1 MSRFEER
8 LASGTP
14 IVADGGMGAVLSSAV
29 PDLRCPEEANLRAP
43 ESVLEVHL
51 DYIRAGAELIETNTF
66 GANRA
71 KLGQRFLA
79 AELEQINAAAV
90 RIAREAREVSGRDVF
105 IAGSVGPLGDVELRG
120 HDPAELFAEQAR
132 VLEGRGVD
140 LFVVETFY
148 DLDELETAIAA
159 IRSVSALPLVALL
172 TFDAQGET
180 LAGVKAEDA
189 AARLRPLGLAAYGAN
204 HGAGP
209 AAALAALARMGGDGA
224 VLAALPNVGLASMTG
239 KRIVFPHATPAYFEE
254 FAAQARALG
263 ARLIGGCCG
272 TTPAQIAA
280 IREAV
285 DANRRPAGSFL
296 VRERKRAT
304 PFEPTAGETQLER
317 MLRDDEFAISVQ
329 VDPPLGANPEALI
342 ETARAVRESGRAQ
355 FVDVNDNPRA
365 RARMSGIMASV
376 AIERFTGLETIPH
389 LTPRDSTIAGL
400 ESLLLGAHAE
410 GVRNIL
416 AVTGDPPEAGDYP
429 GTHAVYDVDSIG
441 LVELIAKLNAGEDW
455 HGRTIDAPTTFFP
468 GVAVNPTADDLELEA
483 DRFHRK
489 VDAGARYAMTQIL
502 FDLEALDAFRERL
515 GGSWPIPILV
525 GVWPIRT
532 TETLVRVH
540 NEVPGIVVPDDV
552 QERYRVAG
560 AGARDVGLALGREL
574 IEGARERAS
583 GVYVVAPF
591 RRPLDVVELLP
602 EPAA

>member
-1 MSRFEER
+1 MNRFEER

-51 DYIRAGAELIETNTF
+51 GYIRAGAELIETNSF

-71 KLGQRFLA
+71 KLGRLYLA
-79 AELEQINAAAV
+79 EELEAINAAAV
-90 RIAREAREVSGRDVF
+90 RIAREAREVAGRDVF
-105 IAGSVGPLGDVELRG
+105 IAGSIGPLGDVELRG

-140 LFVVETFY
+140 LFMVETFY

-159 IRSVSALPLVALL
+159 VRSVSALPLVALL
-172 TFDAQGET
+172 TFDAHGET
-180 LAGVKAEDA
+180 LAGVRAEDA

-209 AAALAALARMGGDGA
+209 AAALAAIARMGGDGA

-239 KRIVFPHATPAYFEE
+239 QRIVFPHATPAYFEE

-296 VRERKRAT
+296 VRERKQAA
-304 PFEPTAGETQLER
+304 PFEPATGETRLAR
-317 MLRDDEFAISVQ
+317 LLREGEFAISVQ

-342 ETARAVRESGRAQ
+342 ETARALRESGRAQ

-389 LTPRDSTIAGL
+389 LTPRDSTITGL

-416 AVTGDPPEAGDYP
+416 SVTGDPPEAGDYP
-429 GTHAVYDVDSIG
+429 GTHAVYEVDSIG

-455 HGRTIDAPTTFFP
+455 HGRAIDAPTTFFP
-468 GVAVNPTADDLELEA
+468 GVAVNPTADDLELEL

-489 VDAGARYAMTQIL
+489 VAAGARFAMTQIL
-502 FDLEALDAFRERL
+502 FDLEAFDAFRERL
-515 GGSWPIPILV
+515 GGTWPVPVLV

-540 NEVPGIVVPDDV
+540 NEVPGIVVPEHV
-552 QERYRVAG
+552 QERYRAAG
-560 AGARDVGLALGREL
+560 AGARDVGLALGGEL
-574 IEGARERAS
+574 IEGARERAN
-583 GVYVVAPF
+583 GVYVMAPF

-602 EPAA
+602 DS

>member
-1 MSRFEER
+1 VSRFLER
-8 LASGTP
+8 LGEDP
-14 IVADGGMGAVLSSAV
+14 PVVADGGMGALLSSAV
-29 PDLRCPEEANLRAP
+29 PNLRVPEEANLRAP

-51 DYIRAGAELIETNTF
+51 GFIRAGAELIETNSF

-71 KLGQRFLA
+71 KLTRQFLGD
-79 AELEQINAAAV
+79 ELEKINAAAV
-90 RIAREAREVSGRDVF
+90 RIAREAREVAGRDVF
-105 IAGSVGPLGDVELRG
+105 IAGSIGPLGDVELRG
-120 HDPAELFAEQAR
+120 HDPAKLFAEQAS

-140 LFVVETFY
+140 LFMVETFF
-148 DLDELETAIAA
+148 DLDELETAIGA

-189 AARLRPLGLAAYGAN
+189 AARLRPLGLAAFGAN

-224 VLAALPNVGLASMTG
+224 VLAALPNVGLASISG
-239 KRIVFPHATPAYFEE
+239 QRIVFPHATPAYFQE

-285 DANRRPAGSFL
+285 EANRRPAGSFL
-296 VRERKRAT
+296 VRERRQAA
-304 PFEPTAGETQLER
+304 PFEPATGETQLMR
-317 MLRDDEFAISVQ
+317 LLREGEFAISVQ

-342 ETARAVRESGRAQ
+342 EAARAVRDSGRAQ

-389 LTPRDSTIAGL
+389 LTPRDSTVVGL

-429 GTHAVYDVDSIG
+429 GTHAVYEVDSIG
-441 LVELIAKLNAGEDW
+441 LIELIAKLNTGEDW
-455 HGRTIDAPTTFFP
+455 HGRAIDAPTTFFP
-468 GVAVNPTADDLELEA
+468 GVAVNPTADDLGLEA
-483 DRFHRK
+483 ERFHRK
-489 VDAGARYAMTQIL
+489 IAAGARFAMTQIL
-502 FDLEALDAFRERL
+502 FDLEALDAFRDRL
-515 GGSWPIPILV
+515 GGDWPVPVLV

-540 NEVPGIVVPDDV
+540 NEVPGIVVPEHV
-552 QERYRVAG
+552 QERYRAAG
-560 AGARDVGLALGREL
+560 PGAREVGLALGREL
-574 IEGARERAS
+574 VEAARELAG

-602 EPAA
+602 ER